1 MHNREITQSLA
12 AIFLLCVF
20 TLIASPLQSSA
31 AWISQTYKAGPV
43 DNPLK
48 GFMPYHGS
56 FTTFP
61 YSMEW
66 QYLAWKDLQTDNTAF
81 TWAPLDSLLN
91 EVAGRGHHLVFRIY
105 ADYPTEAYG
114 VPAFLSGVPKNS
126 YTDYGNTTSF
136 SPDYDNADLR
146 SALHNLIVALGKRY
160 DGDPR
165 IGFIT
170 VGLIGFWGEW
180 HTYRPSCNCDTWM
193 PTTATQDEVLDAF
206 DSSFAK
212 TKILMRL
219 PKGTNPAARSIGYHD
234 DSFNYETYG
243 ATSWFFWPSIT
254 AAGCQDKWR
263 NEAIGGELRPEIQ
276 LTTWQ
281 SADQCVTGSDGS
293 PQCFNAAADTTHASW
308 MIAHALFEPGN
319 SGDEHTR
326 ALAGSM
332 RMGYD
337 LFVSSVDLPDTV
349 RSDSLQVSIRIQN
362 RGVAPFYY
370 DWPVQVAML
379 DKGGRLAAIWPTA
392 WKLTSVIDRNTD
404 VAFSLAQYPHGLTA
418 GNYTVLMRA
427 VNPLTNGK
435 PLCFSNTSWAQDT
448 AGWLTLGSCVVASS
462 SVSLPRS
469 SGPCRKESLPRF
481 SVFAAGGAI
490 RFECSRP
497 VVVSLYDVNGRCAA
511 SVALQNE
518 TTWRLAQRE
527 WIPAGIYL
535 AVARDGAQ
543 TIARRLFVVE

>member
-1 MHNREITQSLA
+1 
-12 AIFLLCVF
+12 
-20 TLIASPLQSSA
+20 
-31 AWISQTYKAGPV
+31 
-43 DNPLK
+43 
-48 GFMPYHGS
+48 
-56 FTTFP
+56 
-61 YSMEW
+61 
-66 QYLAWKDLQTDNTAF
+66 
-81 TWAPLDSLLN
+81 
-91 EVAGRGHHLVFRIY
+91 
-105 ADYPTEAYG
+105 
-114 VPAFLSGVPKNS
+114 
-126 YTDYGNTTSF
+126 
-136 SPDYDNADLR
+136 
-146 SALHNLIVALGKRY
+146 
-160 DGDPR
+160 
-165 IGFIT
+165 
-170 VGLIGFWGEW
+170 
-180 HTYRPSCNCDTWM
+180 
-193 PTTATQDEVLDAF
+193 
-206 DSSFAK
+206 
-212 TKILMRL
+212 
-219 PKGTNPAARSIGYHD
+219 
-234 DSFNYETYG
+234 
-243 ATSWFFWPSIT
+243 
-254 AAGCQDKWR
+254 
-263 NEAIGGELRPEIQ
+263 
-276 LTTWQ
+276 
-281 SADQCVTGSDGS
+281 
-293 PQCFNAAADTTHASW
+293 
-308 MIAHALFEPGN
+308 
-319 SGDEHTR
+319 
-326 ALAGSM
+326 
-332 RMGYD
+332 
-337 LFVSSVDLPDTV
+337 PDTV

>member
-1 MHNREITQSLA
+1 MHNRQITPSLT
-12 AIFLLCVF
+12 AISLLF
-20 TLIASPLQSSA
+20 MFIMLASPIPVSA

-66 QYLAWKDLQTDNTAF
+66 QYLAWKDLQTDSNTF
-81 TWAPLDSLLN
+81 TWAPLDNLLN
-91 EVAGRGHHLVFRIY
+91 EVAARGHQLVFRIY
-105 ADYPTEAYG
+105 ADYPTEPYG
-114 VPAFLSGVPKNS
+114 VPAFLSSVPKNS

-146 SALHNLIVALGKRY
+146 RAMHNLIVALGKRY

-193 PTTATQDEVLDAF
+193 PSTAVLDEVLGAF
-206 DSSFAK
+206 DSSFTK
-212 TKILMRL
+212 TKILMRM

-243 ATSWFFWPSIT
+243 STSWFFWPAIT
-254 AAGCQDKWR
+254 AAGSQNKWR
-263 NEAIGGELRPEIQ
+263 TEAIGGELRPEIQ

-281 SADQCVTGSDGS
+281 SADQCVTGGDGS
-293 PQCFNAAADTTHASW
+293 PQCFNTAVDTTHASW

-319 SGDEHTR
+319 SGTEHTR
-326 ALAGSM
+326 ALAGSQ

-337 LFVSSVDLPDTV
+337 LFVSWVNLPDTV

-370 DWPVQVAML
+370 DWPVQ
-379 DKGGRLAAIWPTA
+379 LAAFDNGRHVAVVWPTA

-404 VAFSLAQYPHGLTA
+404 APFSFVQYPHGLAA
-418 GNYTVLMRA
+418 GTYTVLMRA

-435 PLCFSNTSWAQDT
+435 PLCFANSSWAQDT
-448 AGWLTLGSCVVASS
+448 AGWLTLGSCMVASS
-462 SVSLPRS
+462 FVSLPRS
-469 SGPCRKESLPRF
+469 NGPGRKGSLPRF
-481 SVFAAGGAI
+481 SVFTEGGGI

-497 VVVSLYDVNGRCAA
+497 VVVSLYDVNGRCTAC
-511 SVALQNE
+511 VALQNE
-518 TTWRLAQRE
+518 AIWRPVNKE
-527 WIPAGIYL
+527 GISAGIFL

-543 TIARRLFVVE
+543 TIARRLIVVE